1 VCVCVCVLQEK
12 RLIYLFYFLSDARLD
27 FSREIRRTLKSCS
40 IPVGTEF
47 YFIYFL
53 FLFCFVI
60 TENLEER
67 SPECGVNTGVTQ
79 SRFIGIDS
87 FLFSYLSLKF
97 SFFFF
102 SDTHMRKRRR
112 SRMIHLTYRRRI
124 LRITSVTTFL
134 RRKFFSIQKGKI
146 MSLTCHPG
154 RHDEKEWDD
163 GRH

>member
-1 VCVCVCVLQEK
+1 MGGKNTHTASEFCVSLIQLHLLGKSRNWKNIIPWEYK
-12 RLIYLFYFLSDARLD
+12 R
-27 FSREIRRTLKSCS
+27 EGV
-40 IPVGTEF
+40 VGWGGGGG
-47 YFIYFL
+47 
-53 FLFCFVI
+53 
-60 TENLEER
+60 
-67 SPECGVNTGVTQ
+67 SGGVNTGVTQ

-163 GRH
+163 GH